1 MKIYALKNDKIIAT
15 VVGTYDTEFYVK
27 SLYKGNF
34 GEFRSWDKDY
44 PKWREKPLLILQYV
58 EKTRNMSKAEVA
70 FNFDLT
76 EEQVSDKLY
85 EALTN
90 EYTTM
95 VVPYDSV
102 KLIEGEA
109 CENKNTN

>member
-1 MKIYALKNDKIIAT
+1 MKIYASKNDKVIAA
-15 VVGTYDTEFYVK
+15 VVGTYDPEFYAK
-27 SLYKGNF
+27 FLYKGDF
-34 GEFRSWDKDY
+34 GEFRSWNKDF
-44 PKWREKPLLILQYV
+44 PNWKEKPLLILQYI
-58 EKTRNMSKAEVA
+58 EKTRNMTKAEVA

-85 EALTN
+85 EALTS

-102 KLIEGEA
+102 KLIEGDD
-109 CENKNTN
+109 ENKNSN